1 MQKQTEM
8 SWCKFRRLFCCPFL
22 TAKKYITCIPNMFVY
37 YLLEGFSYRP
47 LWGFFCAGKILIYTN
62 VLFIFSCLKKI
73 QLWILSDTRPLR
85 NTGTYWFACTLR
97 SVFPSHD
104 SSARPRTVP
113 CSAGTR
119 NSAGQNDR
127 GAGNRPE
134 LRKTTWL
141 GLPVQPLQISKG

>member
-8 SWCKFRRLFCCPFL
+8 PWCKFRRYICCPFL
-22 TAKKYITCIPNMFVY
+22 TAKKYITCIPNMVIY
-37 YLLEGFSYRP
+37 YLSGVFHIGHYEDFSVRVKFWFMRMCCLY
-47 LWGFFCAGKILIYTN
+47 
-62 VLFIFSCLKKI
+62 SCLKKI

-97 SVFPSHD
+97 SVFASRD

-113 CSAGTR
+113 CPAGTR
-119 NSAGQNDR
+119 NSAGQTDR